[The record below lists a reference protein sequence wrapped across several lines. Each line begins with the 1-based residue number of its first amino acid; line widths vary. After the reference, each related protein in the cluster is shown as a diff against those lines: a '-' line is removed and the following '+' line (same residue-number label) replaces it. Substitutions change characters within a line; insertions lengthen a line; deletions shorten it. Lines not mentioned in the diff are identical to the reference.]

1 MPNTVKL
8 SAASLRN
15 LTTGKLHTEMG
26 EVYAALEAIT
36 REKGVMTHMLPRA
49 IDALLPFLK
58 KG

>member
-1 MPNTVKL
+1 
-8 SAASLRN
+8 
-15 LTTGKLHTEMG
+15 MG